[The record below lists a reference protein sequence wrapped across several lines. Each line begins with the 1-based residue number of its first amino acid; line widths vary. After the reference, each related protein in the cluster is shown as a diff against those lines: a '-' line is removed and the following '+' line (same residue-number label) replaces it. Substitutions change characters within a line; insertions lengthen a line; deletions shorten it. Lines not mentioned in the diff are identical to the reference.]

1 MDSGTGDSHTGPGGF
16 RNGPG
21 RRPDR
26 TGRTPERPGSG
37 PELAPDGSPG
47 DPRRG
52 PGRAL
57 PPPGENGSTAC
68 GTMEYVTRIVI
79 IGGGPGGYE
88 AALVGASLGA
98 EVTVVDCD
106 GLGGA
111 SVLTDCV
118 PSKTLIATA
127 EVMTTFDSSYEELGI
142 IVEDD
147 TPHIDRPAR
156 VVGVDLGKVN
166 RRVKRLAL
174 AQSHD
179 ITASVTRA
187 GARVLRGRGRLEP
200 GQSPDGSRRVTV
212 TAADGT
218 EETLVADAVLV
229 ATGAHPREIPDALP
243 DGERILNW
251 TQVYDLNELPEEL
264 IVVGSGVTGAEFAGA
279 YQALGSRVTLVSSR
293 DRVLPGEDPD
303 AAAVLEDVFRRRGMN
318 VMARSRAA
326 AVKRVGDRVEVT
338 LADGRV
344 ITGSHCLVAVG
355 SIPNSEGIGLEEAGV
370 KLKDSGH
377 IWTDKVSRTTAPG
390 VYAAGDC
397 TGVFALASVAA
408 MQGRIAMYHFLGD
421 AVAPLNLRTVSAN
434 VFTDPEIA
442 TVGYSQA
449 DVDSG
454 KIDAR
459 VVKLPLLRNPRAK
472 MQGIRDGFVKLFCR
486 PGTGIV
492 VGGVVVSPRASE
504 LIHPIALAVDNN
516 LTVEQIASAFTVYPS
531 LSGSIA
537 EVARQLHTRK
547 AGNE

>member
-1 MDSGTGDSHTGPGGF
+1 
-16 RNGPG
+16 
-21 RRPDR
+21 
-26 TGRTPERPGSG
+26 
-37 PELAPDGSPG
+37 
-47 DPRRG
+47 
-52 PGRAL
+52 
-57 PPPGENGSTAC
+57 
-68 GTMEYVTRIVI
+68 MEYVTRIVI

-88 AALVGASLGA
+88 AALVAAQLGA

-142 IVEDD
+142 IVADD
-147 TPHIDRPAR
+147 TPHIDTPAR

-187 GARVLRGRGRLEP
+187 GARVMRGRGRLD
-200 GQSPDGSRRVTV
+200 GQQALDGSRKVIVR
-212 TAADGT
+212 AADGS
-218 EETLVADAVLV
+218 EETLVADAVLI
-229 ATGAHPREIPDALP
+229 ATGGHPRELPDAQP

-251 TQVYDLNELPEEL
+251 TQVYDLDELPEEL

-293 DRVLPGEDPD
+293 DRVLPGEDSD
-303 AAAVLEDVFRRRGMN
+303 AAGVLEDVFRRRGMN
-318 VMARSRAA
+318 VLARSRAQSA
-326 AVKRVGDRVEVT
+326 KRVGDRVEVT
-338 LADGRV
+338 LSDGRV
-344 ITGSHCLVAVG
+344 ITGSHCLMAVG
-355 SIPNSEGIGLEEAGV
+355 AIPNSHGMGLEGAYV
-370 KLKDSGH
+370 KVKESGH

-390 VYAAGDC
+390 VYAAGDV

-421 AVAPLNLRTVSAN
+421 AVAPLNLKTVSSN

-449 DVDSG
+449 DVDG
-454 KIDAR
+454 GVIDAR

-472 MQGIRDGFVKLFCR
+472 MQGIRDGFVKIFCSTGHRDRRRRSRRLAACLGTDPSDLDRGRQQPDRRTDRERLHRVPIPFGLDRRGGPAAAHPQDRARRLTAESNSSLVTGSCRFFKGRGQRERTRIPLSALPCEQLLLFGANC
-486 PGTGIV
+486 
-492 VGGVVVSPRASE
+492 
-504 LIHPIALAVDNN
+504 
-516 LTVEQIASAFTVYPS
+516 
-531 LSGSIA
+531 
-537 EVARQLHTRK
+537 
-547 AGNE
+547 